1 MTTLSRQLINAVK
14 ILYIRYQYRR
24 DARRF
29 RQLVGAVKEVDVSAP
44 TEQARNELLERALE
58 VSNSYGERI
67 LRYMSDIER
76 LRN

>member
-44 TEQARNELLERALE
+44 TEQARNALLERALE